1 MKVCWRTFLALGLSV
16 GAAEAGSLDA
26 TLSEPVVVNFQTV
39 ATALWEERST
49 YYFGLNLNRQG
60 TNLPGT
66 VLSFSSTGTLP
77 AAISFP
83 GGTSGF
89 TPGFVVGA
97 RRMAYD
103 FVFGAEL
110 RHNAAP
116 GATSSVL
123 IYSTGGGFLVG
134 APVETRLEQRARISS
149 DTGLRFVLGRD
160 FSGMRFYGAL
170 GLASASV
177 TTSVSSDALRNGVP
191 IGMLPSQTRNMVG
204 LHWAL
209 GMEVQVTAQ
218 MSVRLEY
225 SNTDYGSFAYSMD
238 NSDARL
244 PTTHHIRASSQR
256 LTLGAIFEF

>member
-1 MKVCWRTFLALGLSV
+1 MKVCWRTFWVLGLSV
-16 GAAEAGSLDA
+16 GAADAGSLDA
-26 TLSEPVVVNFQTV
+26 TLSDPVVVNFQTV

-66 VLSFSSTGTLP
+66 VLSFTSTGTIP

-97 RRMAYD
+97 RRMAYG
-103 FVFGAEL
+103 FVLGAEL
-110 RHNAAP
+110 RHNSAP
-116 GATSSVL
+116 DATSSEL

-134 APVETRLEQRARISS
+134 TPVETRLEQRARISS

-160 FSGMRFYGAL
+160 FSGMRLYGAL
-170 GLASASV
+170 GFSSASV
-177 TTSVSSDALRNGVP
+177 TTSVGSDALRNGIP

-218 MSVRLEY
+218 MSIRLEY
-225 SNTDYGSFAYSMD
+225 SDTEYGNFAYNMD
-238 NSDARL
+238 SSDAGR
-244 PTTHHIRASSQR
+244 PTTHHIRASSQL